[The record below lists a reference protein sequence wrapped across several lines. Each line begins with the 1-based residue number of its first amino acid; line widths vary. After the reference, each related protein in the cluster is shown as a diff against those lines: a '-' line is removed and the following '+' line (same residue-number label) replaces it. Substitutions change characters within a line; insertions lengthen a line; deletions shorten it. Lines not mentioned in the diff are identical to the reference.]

1 MAELSPLKNLAAQ
14 KSLLQAESELY
25 RTSIRVE
32 LDGLKRDTA
41 WAGRSM
47 DWVHRYRPLIL
58 LVAAPLFGF
67 LMVRSGGG
75 VKRLLLGA
83 LAAFRIFQRTR
94 GLASLLLPR
103 P

>member
-1 MAELSPLKNLAAQ
+1 MAKLSSLKNLAAQ
-14 KSLLQAESELY
+14 KSLVQAESEHY
-25 RTSIRVE
+25 RTSLLVE
-32 LDGLKRDTA
+32 WDGLKRDTA

-58 LVAAPLFGF
+58 IVAAPLVGF
-67 LMVRSGGG
+67 LMVRRGGTI
-75 VKRLLLGA
+75 KRLLVGGIAVFNL
-83 LAAFRIFQRTR
+83 LRRTK